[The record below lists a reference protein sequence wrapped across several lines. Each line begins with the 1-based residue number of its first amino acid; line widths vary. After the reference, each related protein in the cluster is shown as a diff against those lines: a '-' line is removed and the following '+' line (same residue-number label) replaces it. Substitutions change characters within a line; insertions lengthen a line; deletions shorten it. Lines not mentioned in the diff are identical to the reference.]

1 MPPSYPE
8 LRERIRTFPDE
19 ASIAEL
25 RGRGVTH
32 VIVHGAFSSPE
43 IYQQTVARM
52 DLCAD
57 LQYVTEV
64 QWQRYATRLY
74 RLMPPRGG
82 FVVK

>member
-1 MPPSYPE
+1 M
-8 LRERIRTFPDE
+8 
-19 ASIAEL
+19 
-25 RGRGVTH
+25 
-32 VIVHGAFSSPE
+32 IVHGAFSSPE

-74 RLMPPRGG
+74 RLLPPREG